1 MAKIYLMDRETLFQI
16 GEELWRLR
24 RERHLRVSQI
34 SKQLCIPEKE
44 IEALEMGRHIQY
56 GYMRKLAQFYGKKLR
71 VTLE

>member
-1 MAKIYLMDRETLFQI
+1 MAKIYLMDRETLFQV

-24 RERHLRVSQI
+24 RERHLRLSQI

-56 GYMRKLAQFYGKKLR
+56 GYMRKLEQFYGKKLR